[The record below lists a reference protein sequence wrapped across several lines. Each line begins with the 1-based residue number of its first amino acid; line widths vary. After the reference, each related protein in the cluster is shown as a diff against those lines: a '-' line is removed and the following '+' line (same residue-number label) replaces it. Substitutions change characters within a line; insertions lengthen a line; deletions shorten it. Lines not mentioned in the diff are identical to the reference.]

1 MNAIEIYRSMDVHQ
15 EFPCQDIVQLLW
27 GRQNRHELHEHPA
40 CASSFRVNS
49 RVPYPDYWQCNE
61 SFSKKLG
68 GR

>member
-1 MNAIEIYRSMDVHQ
+1 
-15 EFPCQDIVQLLW
+15 
-27 GRQNRHELHEHPA
+27 
-40 CASSFRVNS
+40 VNS